1 MYINK
6 KQIEAIGVA
15 MDYAV
20 ACATGTN
27 RWKPTDYYIASEG
40 MTAFREILDTYT
52 KDCLRLADAQR
63 KRRAT
68 PEGREYHNRLS
79 RESARRRKKI
89 VG

>member
-1 MYINK
+1 MYVNK
-6 KQIEAIGVA
+6 QQIQAIGEA
-15 MDYAV
+15 MDCAV
-20 ACATGTN
+20 KLATSPQDW
-27 RWKPTDYYIASEG
+27 RPSDYWVAQKG
-40 MTAFREILDTYT
+40 MMAFRGILDTYT

-68 PEGREYHNRLS
+68 PEGRAKHNRWS

>member
-1 MYINK
+1 MYVNK
-6 KQIEAIGVA
+6 QQIQAIGEA
-15 MDYAV
+15 LERMYEYA
-20 ACATGTN
+20 TRN
-27 RWKPTDYYIASEG
+27 RRFPMEDYYILEKGRFALVQ
-40 MTAFREILDTYT
+40 IVDTYT

-68 PEGREYHNRLS
+68 PEGREHHNRLS

>member
-1 MYINK
+1 MYVNK
-6 KQIEAIGVA
+6 KQIQAIGEALDCAVKLA
-15 MDYAV
+15 TSPQDWMPSDYWLAQ
-20 ACATGTN
+20 
-27 RWKPTDYYIASEG
+27 KG
-40 MTAFREILDTYT
+40 MMAFRGILDRYT

-68 PEGREYHNRLS
+68 PEGREHHNRLS

>member
-6 KQIEAIGVA
+6 KQIEAIGEALDCAVKLA
-15 MDYAV
+15 TTPQEWMPSDYFLA
-20 ACATGTN
+20 
-27 RWKPTDYYIASEG
+27 KKG
-40 MTAFREILDTYT
+40 MLAFRGIMEKYT
-52 KDCLRLADAQR
+52 RDCLRLADAQR

-68 PEGREYHNRLS
+68 PRGREQHNRWS

>member
-1 MYINK
+1 MYVNK
-6 KQIEAIGVA
+6 KQIQAIGEA
-15 MDYAV
+15 MDCAV
-20 ACATGTN
+20 KLATSPQDW
-27 RWKPTDYYIASEG
+27 RPSDYWVAQKG
-40 MTAFREILDTYT
+40 MMAFRGILDTYT

-68 PEGREYHNRLS
+68 PEGREHHNRLS